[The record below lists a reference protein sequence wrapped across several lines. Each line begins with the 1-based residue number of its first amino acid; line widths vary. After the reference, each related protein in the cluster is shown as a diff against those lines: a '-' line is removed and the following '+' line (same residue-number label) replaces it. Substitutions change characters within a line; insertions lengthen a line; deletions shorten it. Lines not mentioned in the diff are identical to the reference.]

1 MNNYITAAVLAAAFI
16 LSFALCAVIT
26 RILIPRLKSL
36 KMGQKILD
44 IGPRWHKGKEGTPTM
59 GGLAMIVTLAVVTFI
74 AFIAGLIYKDAAS
87 VSVRAALVFGYALLN
102 GLTGIIDDRVKL
114 LKKQNEGLK
123 AWQKYALQFLCAVL
137 FIVGMRLT
145 NNMDTTLHIPFT
157 TFRPDLGIFY
167 YVFAVLLLTGMV
179 NAVNLTDGI
188 DGLASSDTLL
198 IGVFYSVLAF
208 SKLGGADT
216 ALLGGS
222 LAGMCGGFLVYNFYP
237 AKIFMGDTGS
247 LFLGGLVVGG
257 AFMIGSPF
265 TVVLFGLIFIIE
277 TLSVILQ
284 VASFKL
290 TKKRI
295 FKMAP
300 IHHHFEMCG
309 WSEIKIVSI
318 FSAITAVMCIVSYFA
333 LRGIM

>member
-1 MNNYITAAVLAAAFI
+1 MERTVVLTASFI
-16 LSFALCAVIT
+16 LTFAACAVIT
-26 RILIPRLKSL
+26 RILIPKLKSL
-36 KMGQKILD
+36 KMGQKIID

-59 GGLAMIVTLAVVTFI
+59 GGIAMIISLCISVII
-74 AFIAGLIYKDAAS
+74 ALVAGLINPAFRS
-87 VSVRAALVFGYALLN
+87 VTSRAALVFGYAMLN
-102 GLTGIIDDRVKL
+102 GLTGVIDDRVKL

-123 AWQKYALQFLCAVL
+123 AWQKYALQFVCAVL
-137 FIVGMRLT
+137 FIIGMRLT
-145 NNMDTTLHIPFT
+145 GNMTTELHIPFT
-157 TFRPDLGIFY
+157 SLSFDLGFFY
-167 YVFAVLLLTGMV
+167 YIIAILLLTGVV

-188 DGLASSDTLL
+188 DGLASSNCLL
-198 IGVFYSVLAF
+198 VGVFFAVMSF
-208 SKLGGADT
+208 SAKLGGCDT

-257 AFMIGSPF
+257 AFMLDSPL
-265 TVVLFGLIFIIE
+265 TVILFGLVFIIE
-277 TLSVILQ
+277 TASVILQ

-309 WSEIKIVSI
+309 WSEIKIVTV
-318 FSAITAVMCIVSYFA
+318 FSVITAVMCIVSYFA

>member
-1 MNNYITAAVLAAAFI
+1 MTQTVILIISFV
-16 LSFALCAVIT
+16 LSFVCCALIT
-26 RILIPRLKSL
+26 RFLIPKLKSL

-59 GGLAMIVTLAVVTFI
+59 GGIAMIITLLALTVLALVV
-74 AFIAGLIYKDAAS
+74 GLINANFRS
-87 VSVRAALVFGYALLN
+87 VTSRLALVFGYALLN

-123 AWQKYALQFLCAVL
+123 AWQKYGLQFICAVL

-145 NNMDTTLHIPFT
+145 GNMDTTLHIPFT
-157 TFRPDLGIFY
+157 SIYVDLGFFY
-167 YVFAVLLLTGMV
+167 YIIAVLLLTGVV

-188 DGLASSDTLL
+188 DGLAASNSLL
-198 IGVFYSVLAF
+198 VGVFFAVCAF
-208 SKLGGADT
+208 TKLGGNDVS
-216 ALLGGS
+216 LLGGALS
-222 LAGMCGGFLVYNFYP
+222 GMCGGFLVYNFYP

-247 LFLGGLVVGG
+247 LFLGGLIAGG
-257 AFMIGSPF
+257 AFMLNSPL
-265 TVVLFGLIFIIE
+265 TVILFGLIFIIE
-277 TLSVILQ
+277 TASVILQ

-309 WSEIKIVSI
+309 WSEIKIVTVFSI
-318 FSAITAVMCIVSYFA
+318 ITAVMCIVSYFA

>member
-1 MNNYITAAVLAAAFI
+1 MMQRTVI
-16 LSFALCAVIT
+16 LIASFAIT
-26 RILIPRLKSL
+26 FLSTMLLTRLLIPKLKSL

-59 GGLAMIVTLAVVTFI
+59 GGIAMIISLCAVVLISVLTGFI
-74 AFIAGLIYKDAAS
+74 NPGFKS
-87 VSVRAALVFGYALLN
+87 VSTRAALVFGYALLN
-102 GLTGIIDDRVKL
+102 AAAGIIDDRVKL

-123 AWQKYALQFLCAVL
+123 AWQKYGLQLICAIL

-145 NNMDTTLHIPFT
+145 GNMSTALHIPFT
-157 TFRPDLGIFY
+157 TVTVELGFFY
-167 YVFAVLLLTGMV
+167 YVIAVLLLTGVV

-188 DGLASSDTLL
+188 DGLAASNTLL
-198 IGVFYSVLAF
+198 VGVFFAVTAYSAN
-208 SKLGGADT
+208 LGGNDMS
-216 ALLGGS
+216 LLGGCV
-222 LAGMCGGFLVYNFYP
+222 AGMCGGFLVYNFYP

-257 AFMIGSPF
+257 AFMLNSPL
-265 TVVLFGLIFIIE
+265 TVILFGLVFIIE
-277 TLSVILQ
+277 TVSVILQ

-309 WSEIKIVSI
+309 WSEIKIVTV
-318 FSAITAVMCIVSYFA
+318 FSVVTAVMCIVSYFA
-333 LRGIM
+333 LKGIL

>member
-1 MNNYITAAVLAAAFI
+1 MTQTVILISSFV
-16 LSFALCAVIT
+16 LSFICCALIT
-26 RILIPRLKSL
+26 RFLIPKLKSL
-36 KMGQKILD
+36 KMGQKILE

-59 GGLAMIVTLAVVTFI
+59 GGIAMIITLLALTVLALI
-74 AFIAGLIYKDAAS
+74 LGLINADFRS
-87 VSVRAALVFGYALLN
+87 VTSRLALVFGYALLN

-123 AWQKYALQFLCAVL
+123 AWQKYALQFICAVL

-145 NNMDTTLHIPFT
+145 GNMDTTLHIPFT
-157 TFRPDLGIFY
+157 SIYVELGFFY
-167 YVFAVLLLTGMV
+167 YIIAVLLLTGVV

-188 DGLASSDTLL
+188 DGLAASNSLL
-198 IGVFYSVLAF
+198 VGVFFAVCAF
-208 SKLGGADT
+208 SKLGGNDVS
-216 ALLGGS
+216 LLGGS

-247 LFLGGLVVGG
+247 LFLGGLIVGG
-257 AFMIGSPF
+257 AFMLNSPL
-265 TVVLFGLIFIIE
+265 TVILFGLIFIIE
-277 TLSVILQ
+277 TASVILQ

-309 WSEIKIVSI
+309 WSEIKIVTVFSI
-318 FSAITAVMCIVSYFA
+318 ITAVMCIVSYFA